1 MCFDIGGVDHLG
13 RSRSPVADQRPEKIF
28 PNPALC
34 SAHEP
39 IIDRCRWAVLG
50 RTIAPAATA
59 FQHVHNA
66 TDDAA
71 IVRSLNA
78 SYVRRQVRFDSCLHC
93 PSLSQNRFLRMIP
106 TLLKN
111 NQNYIVRPEKLMSSN
126 PSVGQV
132 MQHHFGLTLA
142 EALEAISAA
151 MTNTSYRYLNPVH
164 PFCFR

>member
-13 RSRSPVADQRPEKIF
+13 SSRSPVVDQRPEQIF

-34 SAHEP
+34 PAHEP

-59 FQHVHNA
+59 FQHVHDA

-78 SYVRRQVRFDSCLHC
+78 SYVRRQVRFDPPPLPIAQPKQVPAHDPD
-93 PSLSQNRFLRMIP
+93 PSQRES
-106 TLLKN
+106 
-111 NQNYIVRPEKLMSSN
+111 
-126 PSVGQV
+126 G
-132 MQHHFGLTLA
+132 
-142 EALEAISAA
+142 
-151 MTNTSYRYLNPVH
+151 SYCQAGKINE
-164 PFCFR
+164 F